1 MSSLIPMVLEV
12 TSKGER
18 AMDIYSRLLRER
30 VILLEGEVT
39 DTMAN
44 AIVAQLLYLESENPT
59 LDVSLY
65 INSPGGSVL
74 AGLAI
79 ADSMKFIKCDVST
92 ICMGQAS
99 SMGAYLLGHGAKG
112 KRRSL
117 PGARIMIHQVSSGT
131 RGTFI
136 DQEIQLNET
145 KFLNEYLTRNIAEV
159 TGKTYEQV
167 LHDCSRD
174 FFMSAA
180 EAVEYGLIDE
190 VVTSRP

>member
-30 VILLEGEVT
+30 VILLEGEVS